1 MDVKHIRL
9 EEYDYEL
16 PDERIAKY
24 PLPIRDSSKL
34 LIYNNKEISSS
45 IFSSIADIF
54 HNSPTFV
61 FNNTKVIQAR
71 LLFRKSTGSLI
82 EVFILNPLSPES
94 YQDAFE
100 TTTGCVWNC
109 VVGNL
114 KKWKGETL
122 ELPIDGTGITL
133 CAKMLERSPD
143 GALVEFQWD
152 RDKRIS
158 FAEIIEFIGQVPIP
172 PYLNREPIDAD
183 REAYQTVYAQLKGS
197 VAAPTA
203 GLHFTPTVL
212 KNLQDAGCR
221 FTNVTLHVGAGTF
234 RPVKSDTIGEH
245 DMHHEQI
252 LITKES
258 LNSIIA
264 SLGNIVAVG
273 TTSMRTLESLYW
285 LGVKLIEH
293 TIDPT
298 RLALYQW
305 DAYQLKPTYSAKLSL
320 EALLQFMEQK
330 GCDYIRAT
338 TQMIIVPGYKFRI
351 VNTLISNFH
360 QPRSTLLLLVAAF
373 IGEDWKRV
381 YQYAMENG
389 FRFLS
394 YGDSSI
400 LFSGVNSL

>member
-158 FAEIIEFIGQVPIP
+158 FAEIIESIGQVPIP

-183 REAYQTVYAQLKGS
+183 REAYQTVYAHLKGS

-212 KNLQDAGCR
+212 KNLQDAGCK
-221 FTNVTLHVGAGTF
+221 FTYVTLHVGAGTF

-285 LGVKLIEH
+285 MGVKLIAGA
-293 TIDPT
+293 IDPT
-298 RLALYQW
+298 RLVLNQW
-305 DAYQLKPTYSAKLSL
+305 DAYQLKPTYSAKEPL

-338 TQMIIVPGYKFRI
+338 TQMIIVPGYKFRV

-381 YQYAMENG
+381 YKYAMENG